1 MSGNVS
7 CGGRPLGI
15 LELVQTPRG
24 PPSSMFACRPRSLRV
39 PRLAVPC
46 SSSGSAGS
54 LASRPQCRLHL
65 QSKFRSACPFPPMP
79 SLSTR
84 RSKFAQRICTAE
96 EIRKPTGAYSWNISK
111 APPDNRQLCRNE
123 HETRAVVRCCAR
135 RAGGLA
141 SYVARGTSFVCVR
154 VYVLIV
160 VLLSCF
166 V

>member
-1 MSGNVS
+1 M
-7 CGGRPLGI
+7 GG
-15 LELVQTPRG
+15 G
-24 PPSSMFACRPRSLRV
+24 PWGFLNWFRRHEGRHRACSRAVRAVCEV

-65 QSKFRSACPFPPMP
+65 QSKFSSACPFPPMP